1 LYFRTLAYIFRIN
14 VSIFLISQMVQGR
27 SDGFFQPEFTRNGFD
42 KNRRALIMRT
52 TRMQGPFQW
61 IYGKF

>member
-1 LYFRTLAYIFRIN
+1 
-14 VSIFLISQMVQGR
+14 MVQGR

-42 KNRRALIMRT
+42 KNRRALIMMT